1 MILNSSKNI
10 LTFFLLINCINLYSQ
25 EKDSVEQNNVQI
37 KMSEKVQSYLD
48 TYQDNS
54 KNELIRIENIK
65 KNNTINYQKKVE
77 KEQKIIET
85 IKEKREIDICY
96 QRDKVDGV
104 KIKVGI
110 TKTIEEANNLKRQV
124 MMMYPYLTTPEVK
137 DVRPNYYIMFG
148 DYFSRNAAQKH
159 LKEVQKKFPNA
170 VLTNWRIYCRKAIPH
185 GK

>member
-1 MILNSSKNI
+1 MIFNSSKTN
-10 LTFFLLINCINLYSQ
+10 LLLSLIFITINVFAQ
-25 EKDSVEQNNVQI
+25 EKDSIEQNNVQI
-37 KMSEKVQSYLD
+37 NMSDKLQSYLD
-48 TYQDNS
+48 DYEENA
-54 KNELIRIENIK
+54 KNEMIRREINK
-65 KNNTINYQKKVE
+65 KNNEVSHQKRIE

-104 KIKVGI
+104 KIKVGT
-110 TKTIEEANNLKRQV
+110 TKTIEEANNLKKQV
-124 MMMYPYLTTPEVK
+124 MSLYPYLTTPEVK

-148 DYFSRNAAQKH
+148 DYFSRKAAEKH

-170 VLTNWRIYCRKAIPH
+170 VLTNWRVYCRKAIPF

>member
-1 MILNSSKNI
+1 MTSISSKKS
-10 LTFFLLINCINLYSQ
+10 LVLLVLFITSMLFAQ
-25 EKDSVEQNNVQI
+25 EKDSIEQNNVKI
-37 KMSEKVQSYLD
+37 NMSDKLETYLNDYQESY
-48 TYQDNS
+48 
-54 KNELIRIENIK
+54 KNEVIKREDIR
-65 KNNTINYQKKVE
+65 KNNDIYHQKRVE
-77 KEQKIIET
+77 KEQKIIEI

-110 TKTIEEANNLKRQV
+110 TKTITEANNLKKQV
-124 MMMYPYLTTPEVK
+124 MAMYPYLTTPEVK

-170 VLTNWRIYCRKAIPH
+170 VLTNWRIYCRKAVPH